1 VAAARLTL
9 TTGTGWTTVGL
20 RLVLLG
26 ALAGAMTALATRAFR
41 SYQRSNPA
49 STGIGVLDYRP
60 QPTGRRER

>member
-26 ALAGAMTALATRAFR
+26 ALAGAMAALATRAFR
-41 SYQRSNPA
+41 SYQRS
-49 STGIGVLDYRP
+49 L
-60 QPTGRRER
+60 